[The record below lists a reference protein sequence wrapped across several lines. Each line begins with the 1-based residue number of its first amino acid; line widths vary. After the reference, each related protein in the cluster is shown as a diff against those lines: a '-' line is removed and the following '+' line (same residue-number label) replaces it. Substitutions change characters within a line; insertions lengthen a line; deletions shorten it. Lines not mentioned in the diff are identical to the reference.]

1 MERPPGAAHAAAP
14 VTRRRFARICAKEC
28 SMTNDKKLNAKD
40 LAKVQG
46 GKGRAP
52 ARASSGRATGSAS
65 GKGTNVGSKRR

>member
-1 MERPPGAAHAAAP
+1 
-14 VTRRRFARICAKEC
+14 
-28 SMTNDKKLNAKD
+28 MTNDKKLNAKD
-40 LAKVQG
+40 LAKVHG